1 MSSVGA
7 FDVQRCA
14 TTARSKNT
22 YDKSGGREAE
32 RKRVFCQK
40 ERQSKSR
47 TPRAHLHSSPTHT
60 ISQPSSYMGPSSDS
74 GSLLTPMS
82 S

>member
-14 TTARSKNT
+14 TTASQVEE
-22 YDKSGGREAE
+22 YDKSGGREE
-32 RKRVFCQK
+32 TRVLSAAPGGK

-60 ISQPSSYMGPSSDS
+60 ISYPPSYMGPSSDS
-74 GSLLTPMS
+74 GSFQ
-82 S
+82 